1 MLYRSMCN
9 GSLLHRKKIKNGS
22 FRRKPEK
29 YEEEIKA
36 KVVFLQN
43 TFASYRQVGFVKEA
57 AAE

>member
-1 MLYRSMCN
+1 MCN

>member
-1 MLYRSMCN
+1 MPYSTMCN
-9 GSLLHRKKIKNGS
+9 GSLLHRKKIKIKNGS

-43 TFASYRQVGFVKEA
+43 TFASYRTSL
-57 AAE
+57 